1 MKRLTQEQAKKF
13 IPTHEDGFTH
23 LDPHYYSVTSG
34 DDGWDIIEYYTN
46 KPKREYAGT
55 EGEQFVY
62 VLSNKY
68 MPGIVKISFTT
79 LNPYDRANILSKSTG
94 VPDDFDMD
102 FAYQCINGRKL
113 EKAVHGK
120 LKEHRI
126 RKQREFFS
134 VSLDIAIE
142 VINLLGEQIR

>member
-1 MKRLTQEQAKKF
+1 
-13 IPTHEDGFTH
+13 
-23 LDPHYYSVTSG
+23 
-34 DDGWDIIEYYTN
+34 
-46 KPKREYAGT
+46 
-55 EGEQFVY
+55 
-62 VLSNKY
+62 
-68 MPGIVKISFTT
+68 MPGIVKIGFTT

-94 VPDDFDMD
+94 VPDDFVMD

-134 VSLDIAIE
+134 VSLDTAIE

>member
-68 MPGIVKISFTT
+68 MPGIVKIGFTT

-94 VPDDFDMD
+94 VPDDFEMD

-113 EKAVHGK
+113 EKAVHEK
-120 LKEHRI
+120 LKDNRI
-126 RKQREFFS
+126 RKQREFFT
-134 VSLDIAIE
+134 VSLDTAIE
-142 VINLLGEQIR
+142 IINLLGEQVR